1 MPRVNRT
8 PAQRDR
14 QLERVRRLRRAIVSA
29 GVLGSLGLAGFV
41 AVSTEQQRAAA
52 ADTTQPT
59 APVPAQRNQTRGTGD
74 DSFSRWQSG
83 SDDQGGDDGTQPPAP
98 AQGQSG
104 GQSSGQSGSQSGG
117 QSGSQSGGQSQAQ
130 PAPAPSLQPGSG
142 TSHGSSGGS

>member
-52 ADTTQPT
+52 ADTTRPT
-59 APVPAQRNQTRGTGD
+59 TPVPAQRSQTRGTGD

-104 GQSSGQSGSQSGG
+104 GQSGS
-117 QSGSQSGGQSQAQ
+117 QSGSQSGGQSQTQ